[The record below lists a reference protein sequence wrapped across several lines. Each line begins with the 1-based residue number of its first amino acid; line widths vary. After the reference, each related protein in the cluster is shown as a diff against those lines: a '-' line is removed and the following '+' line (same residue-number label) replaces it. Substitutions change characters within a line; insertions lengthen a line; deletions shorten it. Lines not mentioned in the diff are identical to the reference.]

1 LHVNQK
7 HRKNIVRFVSG
18 ILVLLLLASGFRF
31 LSLPINH
38 SNQASFRYFRQSN
51 AYHAQSAMVVSAQ
64 KLASETGLNIIR
76 QGGNAIDAAVA
87 VDFVLSVI
95 YPSAGNIGG
104 GGFMIIRI
112 HDGQSYSLDFREKAP
127 ALATRN
133 MYLDSSQNVIKRKSL
148 DGILACGVPGSVM
161 GMFEAHKR
169 FGKLSW
175 SRLLQPAIDL
185 AENGFAISKTEARK
199 LNRSASLFKQ
209 LNDPKPTFLLSEN
222 GWHEGD
228 IFINKAM
235 AQTLKLIRDHQ
246 SDGFYKGSTAQ
257 KIVEVM
263 NRYGGLISK
272 DDLENYRALWRP
284 VIKGPY
290 HHLNIISMGPPSS
303 GGILLVQ
310 ILTLLQDYPLNQWQW
325 NSARAVQ
332 LITEIERRVYADR
345 SEYLGDPDYYKVPV
359 ETLLDPAYLH
369 KRMSNYQA
377 DRATA
382 SSAVGAGTIA
392 LSEKEETTH
401 FSIIDD
407 EGNAVAVTTTLNGSY
422 GSKVV
427 VAGAG
432 FLLNNEMDDFS
443 IKPGY
448 PNAYGLVGSEANAIE
463 PGKRMLSSM
472 TPTIVEKDGAL
483 WMVIG
488 TPGGSTII
496 TAVLQTI
503 INVADFGMNMQ
514 QSVSA
519 LKFHHQWKPD
529 TIYTER
535 GALLAVDSLALAGM
549 GYHLLNRSPIGKLD
563 GILVLPSGKLE
574 AGADPRGE
582 DFAIGF

>member
-7 HRKNIVRFVSG
+7 HRKNIVRILSG
-18 ILVLLLLASGFRF
+18 ILLLLFLASGFKF
-31 LSLPINH
+31 LSLPQKYSGQQI
-38 SNQASFRYFRQSN
+38 FRYYRPPN
-51 AYHAQSAMVVSAQ
+51 AYHSDSAMVVSAQ
-64 KLASETGLNIIR
+64 KLASKTGLEIIR

-104 GGFMIIRI
+104 GGFMIIRM

-127 ALATRN
+127 ALAGRD
-133 MYLDSSQNVIKRKSL
+133 MYLDSSANVINRKSL
-148 DGILACGVPGSVM
+148 DGIMACGVPGSVM

-169 FGKLSW
+169 FGLLSW
-175 SRLLQPAIDL
+175 SQLLQPAIDL
-185 AENGFAISKTEARK
+185 AENGFALSKTEARK
-199 LNRSASLFKQ
+199 LNRYADLFTKI
-209 LNDPKPTFLLSEN
+209 NHPEPGFLLSEN

-228 IFINKAM
+228 IFVNTDM

-246 SDGFYKGSTAQ
+246 SDGFYKGITAQ
-257 KIVEVM
+257 KIVTLM
-263 NRYGGLISK
+263 NRYGGLISMA
-272 DDLENYRALWRP
+272 DLENYRALWRP
-284 VIKGPY
+284 VINGTY
-290 HHLNIISMGPPSS
+290 HQLKIISMGPPSS

-310 ILTLLQDYPLNQWQW
+310 MLSLLQDYPIKQWKW
-325 NSARAVQ
+325 NSARTVQ

-345 SEYLGDPDYYKVPV
+345 SIYFGDPDYYTVPV
-359 ETLLDPAYLH
+359 DTLLDADYLH
-369 KRMSNYQA
+369 RSMNNYHA
-377 DRATA
+377 GRATP
-382 SSAVGAGTIA
+382 SSSIAAGSIPR
-392 LSEKEETTH
+392 SEKEETTH
-401 FSIIDD
+401 FSIVDP

-427 VAGAG
+427 VNGAG

-448 PNAYGLVGSEANAIE
+448 PNTYGLLGSEANAIE

-472 TPTIVEKDGAL
+472 TPAIVEKNDTL

-496 TAVLQTI
+496 TAVMQAI

-529 TIYTER
+529 TIFTER
-535 GALLAVDSLALAGM
+535 GALLPADSLALSNM
-549 GYHLLNRSPIGKLD
+549 GYHLLNRSPIGRLD
-563 GILVLPSGKLE
+563 GILVLPSGMLE